1 MRIHRLASIALT
13 VTSGACGGTSAHQVP
28 APLAAPRSVSQSVV
42 GRWALLT
49 LVRNGDELTN
59 RRVANAGATV
69 FYTFN
74 ADGTF
79 RIVLA
84 DSIRETGTWSQDTTV
99 SPKLFDHI
107 PDVDG
112 RPGPYVPGIFAISGD
127 TLRISI
133 IPPNSTRR
141 HPTGFRSTPAD
152 SSWLLVFRRS
162 DR

>member
-1 MRIHRLASIALT
+1 LRVYCLAVIALSLA
-13 VTSGACGGTSAHQVP
+13 SGACGGTSTHREPV
-28 APLAAPRSVSQSVV
+28 PLAAPRSTSQSVV
-42 GRWALLT
+42 GRWALVT
-49 LVRNGDELTN
+49 LVRNGEDLTN
-59 RRVANAGATV
+59 RSAISAGATV

-79 RIVLA
+79 RIVRG
-84 DSIRETGTWSQDTTV
+84 DSVRETGTWSQDTSM
-99 SPKLFDHI
+99 SPKLFDHV

-133 IPPNSTRR
+133 IPPNPARR
-141 HPTGFRSTPAD
+141 HPTAFHSTPAD